1 MREMSRSG
9 ANPKPQ
15 AAARMADVAAVAK
28 VSAMTVS
35 RALRDPRSVTAETLR
50 RIKLAIDA
58 TGYVPNLIA
67 GSLASRRTNIV
78 GMIVPSL
85 RNAQFT
91 ETIKGVSDI
100 LGNGHHL
107 MIADSGYALKGEEV
121 AIRAFLAQRV
131 CGIILHNTKHT
142 LRTVAMLRNAAIPC
156 VEVGNLVRDPIDM
169 AVGFSNHAAG
179 LVMTEYLIARGYRRI
194 GFIGLPVKD
203 NERVAERLAGYHAA
217 LTRAGLA
224 ARPAHVCE
232 SRPGLI
238 GGAAAFVRLVEDVPE
253 LDAIFITG
261 DVLAPGAVL
270 AANRLGWAIPGRIA
284 IAASDDDEIQESVS
298 PALTTLRFPRYEIG
312 RRAAGML
319 LDRLQGRSSGSAVL
333 DLGFQLIERGSV

>member
-1 MREMSRSG
+1 
-9 ANPKPQ
+9 
-15 AAARMADVAAVAK
+15 MADVAAVAQ

-35 RALRDPRSVTAETLR
+35 RALRNPKSVTAETLR
-50 RIKLAIDA
+50 RIREAIET
-58 TGYVPNLIA
+58 TGYVPNQIA

-100 LGNGHHL
+100 LGSGHHL
-107 MIADSGYALKGEEV
+107 MIADSGYSLKGEEV
-121 AIRAFLAQRV
+121 AVRAFLAQRV

-142 LRTVAMLRNAAIPC
+142 GRSVVMLRNAGIPC
-156 VEVGNLVRDPIDM
+156 VEVGNLVRNPIDM
-169 AVGFSNHAAG
+169 VVGFSNHDAA
-179 LVMTEYLIARGYRRI
+179 LAMTEYLISRGYRSI
-194 GFIGLPVKD
+194 GFISLPAKD
-203 NERVAERLAGYHAA
+203 NERVAERLAGYRTA
-217 LTRAGLA
+217 LTRAGLP

-232 SRPGLI
+232 SRPGLT
-238 GGAAAFVRLVEDVPE
+238 GGAEAFVRLVEASPE
-253 LDAIFITG
+253 LGSVFITG

-270 AANRLGWAIPGRIA
+270 AANRRGWKIPGRIA

-312 RRAAGML
+312 RRAAGMV
-319 LDRLQGRSSGSAVL
+319 LDRLQGRSSGPAVL
-333 DLGFQLIERGSV
+333 DLGFQLIKRDSA